1 MKSFNPKME
10 QLLVDFNK
18 PICKDF
24 NIYAFGEGLP
34 IENKW
39 VRFSFKHIDYPTKF
53 HG

>member
-1 MKSFNPKME
+1 ME
-10 QLLVDFNK
+10 QLSVDFNK
-18 PICKDF
+18 AICKDF

-34 IENKW
+34 IDNKW